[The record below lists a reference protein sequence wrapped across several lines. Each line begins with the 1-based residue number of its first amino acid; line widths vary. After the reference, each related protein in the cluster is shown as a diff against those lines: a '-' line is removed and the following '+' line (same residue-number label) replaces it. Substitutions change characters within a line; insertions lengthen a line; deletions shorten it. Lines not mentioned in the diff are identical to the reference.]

1 MVTDLSKTIPLLK
14 GRGAASPLAGLLR
27 LLARQAVREV
37 IASELDKT
45 RPAVSPRL
53 LFAECF
59 ANLIFYQALS

>member
-1 MVTDLSKTIPLLK
+1 VVTDLSKTIPLLK

-37 IASELDKT
+37 KT